1 MRNIQIGI
9 VAIMAIWGKLI
20 FVLAINS
27 QSNHLGYDDIQRA
40 FKKGRCQSCHPS
52 IWREWER
59 SFHAKAWTDPIY
71 QQAASQIPNREA
83 TCDPCHAPEPVLSTG
98 LGKMPKLRDTDRES
112 GVSCLSCHMDQNGTM
127 HGPEGSLPAGF
138 HGDMINPNYAQDP
151 MLLCATCHGQAHVM
165 VHNQVSSFR
174 QSQAKQQN
182 KNCAT
187 CHMPAITR
195 KQSLQSYTA
204 IEGRKHTWRGSRSK
218 SLLKQSAKLSIQ
230 RSDEQVT
237 VTVIN
242 ETGHILPGDGL
253 RAVILEV
260 SFGNQK
266 ERQVFCAEIDTDR
279 LKIKQELRLK
289 EDEVKQVDFTI
300 PLGQPVSAKLFYR
313 FLPTTPEKE
322 WLQIAE
328 ATAP

>member
-1 MRNIQIGI
+1 MVFSRSPAAEQTGY
-9 VAIMAIWGKLI
+9 
-20 FVLAINS
+20 
-27 QSNHLGYDDIQRA
+27 LGLNDI
-40 FKKGRCQSCHPS
+40 KKGFGSGKCRSCHPA

-59 SFHAKAWTDPIY
+59 SMHAKAWSDPIY
-71 QQAASQIPNREA
+71 QEAASVVVDRQKN
-83 TCDPCHAPEPVLSTG
+83 CDPCHAPEPVLITG
-98 LGKMPKLRDTDRES
+98 IGKMPKLRDDDRQS
-112 GVSCLSCHMDQNGTM
+112 GVSCLTCHADVHGGM
-127 HGPEGSLPAGF
+127 HGPPMNVDAMF
-138 HGDMINPNYAQDP
+138 HANVTSEVHTKAIG
-151 MLLCATCHGQAHVM
+151 LCATCHGQPKVPE
-165 VHNQVSSFR
+165 HNQIISFKKSR
-174 QSQAKQQN
+174 ISEEGG
-182 KNCAT
+182 NCAT
-187 CHMPAITR
+187 CHMPAIRR

-204 IEGRKHTWRGSRSK
+204 MEGRKHTWRGSRSK

-230 RSDEQVT
+230 RSDEQVM

-260 SFGNQK
+260 IFGNQK
-266 ERQVFCAEIDTDR
+266 ERQVFSAEIDKDK

-289 EDEVKQVDFTI
+289 EDEVKQVNFTV

-328 ATAP
+328 TTAP